1 MSFTKLGL
9 KPELLRTITA
19 RGYKTAT
26 SIQAKSI
33 PPILKGHDVMAGA
46 QTGTGKT
53 AAFSLPILQ
62 LLSTIPKKGKKPRA
76 LILTPTRE
84 LAAQVLEFV
93 RDYGKGLSLRSTAIF
108 GGVNIRP
115 QISKLRNGIDI
126 LVATP
131 GRLLDHV
138 GQKTLS
144 LSNIEIL
151 VLDEADRML
160 DMGFA
165 IDIKR
170 ILKLVPAKRQNLLF
184 SATYSSEIKGLADS
198 ILKNPVLIEVST
210 RNTTA
215 DTVKQVV
222 HPVDKDQK
230 KELLSKLI
238 RVGNWEQTL
247 VFTRT
252 KHGANHLVKA
262 LIKDGITATAIHG
275 NKSQA
280 ARTRALGEFKAGK
293 TRVLVATDIA
303 ARGLDI
309 NLLPHVVNFELPDTP
324 ENYIHRI
331 GRTGRAGANGKAIS
345 LVCPEDNYELH
356 AINKL
361 LKRELPIEL
370 ITGFD
375 AKILL
380 TAGKPKQ
387 RGQRGSSGR
396 GNRNNSNNRFGKG
409 QKTRTGNARSNTAK
423 PKKKVWNNFKRNKSP
438 KR

>member
-19 RGYKTAT
+19 RGYKIAT
-26 SIQAKSI
+26 PVQAKSI
-33 PPILKGHDVMAGA
+33 PPILKGSDVMAGA

-62 LLSTIPKKGKKPRA
+62 LLNDTPKKGKNPRA

-84 LAAQVLEFV
+84 LAAQVLEFIQN
-93 RDYGKGLSLRSTAIF
+93 YGKNLTLRSTVIF

-115 QISKLRNGIDI
+115 QISKLKNGIDI
-126 LVATP
+126 LIATP

-165 IDIKR
+165 NDLKK

-198 ILKNPVLIEVST
+198 ILKNPVLIDVST

-222 HPVDKDQK
+222 HPVAQDQK
-230 KELLSKLI
+230 RVLLSKLI
-238 RVGNWEQTL
+238 REGKWEQTL

-252 KHGANHLVKA
+252 KHGANHLVKS
-262 LIKDGITATAIHG
+262 LLKDKITATAIHG

-280 ARTRALGEFKAGK
+280 ARTRALAEFKTGK
-293 TRVLVATDIA
+293 LRVLVATDIA

-345 LVCPEDNYELH
+345 LVCTEDNYELH

-361 LKRELPIEL
+361 LKRNLPIER
-370 ITGFD
+370 IEGFD
-375 AKILL
+375 AQLLL
-380 TAGKPKQ
+380 TAGKPKA
-387 RGQRGSSGR
+387 RGQRGNPSR
-396 GNRNNSNNRFGKG
+396 GNKNNSNKRVQKG
-409 QKTRTGNARSNTAK
+409 QKPRTGNAKSKTAN
-423 PKKKVWNNFKRNKSP
+423 PAKKSWKKYKG
-438 KR
+438 K

>member
-9 KPELLRTITA
+9 KPELLRTITS
-19 RGYKTAT
+19 RGYKSAT

-53 AAFSLPILQ
+53 AALALPILQ
-62 LLSTIPKKGKKPRA
+62 LLSTTPKKGKKPRA

-84 LAAQVLEFV
+84 LAAQVLEFIK
-93 RDYGKGLSLRSTAIF
+93 DYGKSLTLRSTVIF

-115 QISKLRNGIDI
+115 QISKLKNGIDI

-144 LSNIEIL
+144 LSDIEIL

-165 IDIKR
+165 NDLKR

-184 SATYSSEIKGLADS
+184 SATYSSEIKSLSDS

-215 DTVKQVV
+215 STVKQVV
-222 HPVDKDQK
+222 HPVAQDQK

-238 RVGNWEQTL
+238 REGNWEQTL

-275 NKSQA
+275 NKSQG
-280 ARTRALGEFKAGK
+280 ARTRALGEFKTRK
-293 TRVLVATDIA
+293 TRVLVATDLA

-331 GRTGRAGANGKAIS
+331 GRTGRAGANGKAVS

-361 LKRELPIEL
+361 LKRELSIER
-370 ITGFD
+370 IEGFD
-375 AKILL
+375 AKLLL
-380 TAGKPKQ
+380 TAGKPKA
-387 RGQRGSSGR
+387 RGGNSGR
-396 GNRNNSNNRFGKG
+396 RNINNSNKRIQKE
-409 QKTRTGNARSNTAK
+409 QKTRTGNAKSNTAK
-423 PKKKVWNNFKRNKSP
+423 PKKKAWKNFKSKKAP
-438 KR
+438 KG